1 MVQHV
6 IPGPGRLKRIWALE
20 QDLVSQPLYRGE
32 MRFSE
37 QKSKPRSWRPLGIKP
52 QEVRAI
58 MAPRPASLV
67 PKLTVNKK
75 VLFISRFRSRQWAG
89 G

>member
-1 MVQHV
+1 M
-6 IPGPGRLKRIWALE
+6 IPIPGRLKRIWALE
-20 QDLVSQPLYRGE
+20 QDLVSQPLYRGK

-37 QKSKPRSWRPLGIKP
+37 QKSKPRSWRPLRIKP

-58 MAPRPASLV
+58 MAPRPTSLV

-75 VLFISRFRSRQWAG
+75 VLFNSRFRSRWWAG